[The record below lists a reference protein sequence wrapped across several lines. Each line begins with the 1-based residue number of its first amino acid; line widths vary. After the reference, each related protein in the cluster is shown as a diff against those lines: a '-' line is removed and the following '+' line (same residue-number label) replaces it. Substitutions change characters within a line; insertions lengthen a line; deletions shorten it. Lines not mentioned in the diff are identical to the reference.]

1 MASPYLRNGV
11 ACLIGHDPDHASN
24 CVRIYAN
31 QMGQL
36 EVGGNVGKLT
46 LNRVGGLLTT
56 IVTEY
61 DRPDGT
67 VTKTR
72 TITRDGD
79 DRIIEISAAV

>member
-1 MASPYLRNGV
+1 MANALLKNGV
-11 ACLIGHDPDHASN
+11 AALIGHDADDSDN
-24 CVRIYAN
+24 IVRVYAN

-79 DRIIEISAAV
+79 DRITEISAAV